1 MIRHVSLD
9 EISDGR
15 LYTSSDLV
23 KADCQGCDGCSACC
37 RGMGNSVVLDPWDI
51 WMISR
56 GTGKEFDGLL
66 SESIEL
72 HLTDGMILPSLKM
85 GGEEERCMFL
95 NDNQRCGIHPY
106 RPGICRLFPLGRFYE
121 EKGFRYFL
129 QVHECKKKDR
139 SKIKVKKWLDIPE
152 LKTYETYIFNWHDF
166 LKICQKQ
173 SCDLDQE
180 SLKILQMY
188 LIRTFYQMPYGK
200 ENFYEEFYARLAQV
214 KEKLGL

>member
-23 KADCQGCDGCSACC
+23 KADCQGCSGCSACC
-37 RGMGNSVVLDPWDI
+37 RGMGNSIVLDPWDI
-51 WMISR
+51 WMIGR
-56 GTGKEFDGLL
+56 GTGKDFN
-66 SESIEL
+66 SL
-72 HLTDGMILPSLKM
+72 HSGYIDLHMTDGIILPSLKM
-85 GGEEERCMFL
+85 AGEEERCMFL
-95 NDNQRCGIHPY
+95 DDRQRCSIHPF

-129 QVHECKKKDR
+129 QTHECKKKDR
-139 SKIKVKKWLDIPE
+139 SKIKVKKWLGIPE
-152 LKTYETYIFNWHDF
+152 LKTYEAYIFTWHEF
-166 LKICQKQ
+166 LKICREQ
-173 SCDLDQE
+173 SRDLDQD

-188 LIRTFYQMPYGK
+188 LIRTFYQAPYGEK
-200 ENFYEEFYARLAQV
+200 SFYEEFYTRLAQV